1 MRQKCDE
8 LRPSCTLCIKRGVL
22 CEYNSFQVF
31 GGSPSAGGASGNVVR
46 LEEEPA
52 DNRLW
57 WFGPYSDW
65 LRVVKTVNPLAL
77 SQEELFKFLNMFFV
91 ESNCL
96 LNFPFVRSDRNP
108 IMEPIKVLGSQYP
121 VIQNVIYTVVSNAL
135 ETQCKD
141 SRWREVKDQFMGVS
155 YGSLVRLIS
164 EENGF
169 EEDVC
174 TLFGVLLLLSERST
188 GYAPL
193 WRTHLKGAC
202 GLLERHIDKT
212 GYSNPDY
219 PTAQAVE
226 TLYCVVRTWFS
237 IVETAAVLT
246 TTEGGSVSSCDT
258 LIKALD
264 DTPFV
269 TRVPGLYVNGFN
281 VAKGYGQD
289 LVPLFSR
296 TAVLVFQKR
305 NNLLADTHVIQNAR
319 DILSDLEVIDK
330 QAFTFPDQFDSTWV
344 KLLNCSHL
352 LYCKSLRLWL
362 LMNILKKDRKDL
374 KDLLVEFLEITDTMP
389 FTYCVT
395 IGIHW
400 PLFTAGL
407 CALQIEHRAKIEE
420 LLQSIIS
427 RGIHVARVSLHRL
440 HLWWEALD
448 FDQDP
453 LQTDVDSIVL

>member
-1 MRQKCDE
+1 M
-8 LRPSCTLCIKRGVL
+8 CIKRGVL

-31 GGSPSAGGASGNVVR
+31 GASSSAGEGGGGDVVR
-46 LEEEPA
+46 LEEKPVG
-52 DNRLW
+52 NRLW

-65 LRVVKTVNPLAL
+65 LRVVKMVNPLAL
-77 SQEELFKFLNMFFV
+77 SQEELFSFLNKFFV

-108 IMEPIKVLGSQYP
+108 IMDPIKMLGPKYP

-141 SRWREVKDQFMGVS
+141 SRWREVKDQFMDVS

-193 WRTHLKGAC
+193 WRTHLRGAS

-212 GYSNPDY
+212 GYSNPEY
-219 PTAQAVE
+219 PIAQAVE

-246 TTEGGSVSSCDT
+246 TTKGGSVSSPDT

-269 TRVPGLYVNGFN
+269 TRVPGLYFNGFN
-281 VAKGYGQD
+281 IAKGYGQD

-296 TAVLVFQKR
+296 TAVLVFQQK
-305 NNLLADTHVIQNAR
+305 NNLLTHPEAVKSAK
-319 DILSDLEVIDK
+319 DILSDLETVNK
-330 QAFTFPDQFDSTWV
+330 QVFTFPDQFDDTWT

-352 LYCKSLRLWL
+352 LFCQSLRLSL
-362 LMNILKKDRKDL
+362 LRNILQKDPKDL
-374 KDLLVEFLEITDTMP
+374 KDLLKEFLDVAETMP
-389 FTYCVT
+389 FAYCVS

-420 LLQSIIS
+420 FLQSIIG

-440 HLWWEALD
+440 HLWWESLD